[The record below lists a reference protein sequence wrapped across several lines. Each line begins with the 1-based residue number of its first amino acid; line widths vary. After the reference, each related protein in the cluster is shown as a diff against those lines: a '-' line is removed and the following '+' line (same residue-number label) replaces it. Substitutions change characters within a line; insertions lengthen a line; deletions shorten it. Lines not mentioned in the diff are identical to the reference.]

1 MFCIKCGAQVP
12 EGSTFCTTCGS
23 AMPVAN
29 GQVQTTLDPNRS
41 YIGKVFKYIGGA
53 IKNPAKNVQELST
66 EKSPI
71 CLTLEI
77 PKFIFAIVSF
87 ILVCLAAS
95 LELGGAEPIVKAL
108 NDSIL
113 GDNVGLQLLFAILTY
128 GAAFGLMFL
137 MTWVCSVKITKLR
150 VPAVVLLNIC
160 SISSVPMVA
169 ILPCLMVIGFLWLPL
184 AIILLLAG
192 VLLSA
197 VLYTENI
204 RASGIFGSETV
215 WKNALV
221 LCTAFMGSAFF
232 ILLPLA
238 IAF

>member
-1 MFCIKCGAQVP
+1 MFCIKCGAQVS
-12 EGSTFCTTCGS
+12 EGSTFCTSCGS
-23 AMPVAN
+23 AMPVMN
-29 GQVQTTLDPNRS
+29 EQEQTTLDPNRS
-41 YIGKVFKYIGGA
+41 YIGKVFKYVAGA
-53 IKNPAKNVQELST
+53 FKKPAKNVQELAT
-66 EKSPI
+66 EKSMI
-71 CLTLEI
+71 WLILEI
-77 PKFIFAIVSF
+77 PKFIFAIISF

-95 LELGGAEPIVKAL
+95 LELGGAEPIAKAV
-108 NDSIL
+108 NSSIL
-113 GDNVGLQLLFAILTY
+113 GDNVGLPLLFAIVTY
-128 GAAFGLMFL
+128 CAAFGLMFL

-160 SISSVPMVA
+160 SISSVPMLAV
-169 ILPCLMVIGFLWLPL
+169 LPCLMIIGFLWLPL

-192 VLLSA
+192 ILLST

-221 LCTAFMGSAFF
+221 LCTTFIGAAFF
-232 ILLPLA
+232 LLLPLA